1 MTDMLGYLW
10 IWWLCSGDCQQCG
23 YIPLWLQMSLYIC
36 KHIHL
41 YNIYIYD
48 TIHTSTM
55 AFFQLF
61 PQLRSEAKRPP
72 ALTWFGTCLPRRSR
86 RWPRGPRGCGS
97 SSGTRRGW
105 PWSRGPSAAWT
116 QKPREN
122 QGKNGGNPRKNWE
135 NWENHRKIKGNPRKS
150 WRIGDFD
157 SGLKWS
163 LSWVLMHTFR
173 NQTWLGNPLW
183 KWWIYVEGYSPW
195 VSLKS

>member
-1 MTDMLGYLW
+1 MIQYTLRP
-10 IWWLCSGDCQQCG
+10 WL
-23 YIPLWLQMSLYIC
+23 
-36 KHIHL
+36 
-41 YNIYIYD
+41 
-48 TIHTSTM
+48 
-55 AFFQLF
+55 FQLF

-72 ALTWFGTCLPRRSR
+72 AITWFGTCLPRRSR
-86 RWPRGPRGCGS
+86 RWPRGPRSCGS
-97 SSGTRRGW
+97 SSGTRRRW
-105 PWSRGPSAAWT
+105 PWSRGPSVAWT

-122 QGKNGGNPRKNWE
+122 QGTNGGNPRKNWK

-195 VSLKS
+195 VSLEIIVKLRWMLYNVMGCSWDNGNLISTQ